1 MRPAAEEADRVK
13 AQGTHVFALGVGA
26 AVTKADSADRL
37 TAISGPDEYPG
48 TPFGEADYTLVQNFD
63 DLAKSLRQIAIELC
77 EASVT
82 VTKYVDEGDGQ
93 YEPDP
98 GWTFTA
104 DVTMSAGDYRW
115 LQPAPPPETGETSAV
130 TNDDGVAV
138 FQWKPSDATASS
150 TVDLSEELQAG
161 YQFVDATCNRVAQ
174 RSRRR
179 TTILRTTTPVAK
191 VTVNPGEFVKCVVR
205 NQVIPGTIEIE
216 KQANPKGDTAFP
228 FTGSLGDFSLVDDAT
243 GSGSSRIFPG
253 LPPGTYTVRELVP
266 ADWSLSGV
274 TCTPAA
280 AAAVNGADTV
290 ITLGAGGAVVCS
302 YANTRVQPPPPPTP
316 PTPPVPPTPPAPP
329 SGGGVLPYTS
339 RSTTLNVVKR
349 AARTARVGER
359 IRFRLTVTNTGD
371 ATAHGVRLV
380 DIPPAAL
387 ELTGLSSA
395 ERVRIV
401 RGNAVWRIGALE
413 PSESR
418 TVRGTVRI
426 KAGTPGRKRNWVV
439 ATAIDAPL
447 SADHADTR
455 VRARALPIF
464 TG

>member
-1 MRPAAEEADRVK
+1 MFITDGDPTARTKENGTPETGLTEGAVAAMRPAAEEADRVK

-161 YQFVDATCNRVAQ
+161 YQFVDATCSRVAQ

-179 TTILRTTTPVAK
+179 GTILRTTTPVAK

-205 NQVIPGTIEIE
+205 NQIIPGTIEIE
-216 KQANPKGDTAFP
+216 KQANPTGDTAFP
-228 FTGSLGDFSLVDDAT
+228 FTGSLGDFSLVDDGT

-253 LPPGTYTVRELVP
+253 LPPGTYTVSELVP
-266 ADWSLSGV
+266 DNWSLSGV
-274 TCTPAA
+274 ECTPAG
-280 AAAVNGADTV
+280 AAAVSGADTV
-290 ITLGAGGAVVCS
+290 ITLGCRAGRWSAGTRTRGSSRPRRPRRRRRPPRRRRPSRPLPRAAAVCCP
-302 YANTRVQPPPPPTP
+302 TRPGPR
-316 PTPPVPPTPPAPP
+316 
-329 SGGGVLPYTS
+329 
-339 RSTTLNVVKR
+339 RSTS
-349 AARTARVGER
+349 
-359 IRFRLTVTNTGD
+359 
-371 ATAHGVRLV
+371 
-380 DIPPAAL
+380 
-387 ELTGLSSA
+387 SSA
-395 ERVRIV
+395 R
-401 RGNAVWRIGALE
+401 RGPRGSVSASGSA
-413 PSESR
+413 SR
-418 TVRGTVRI
+418 
-426 KAGTPGRKRNWVV
+426 
-439 ATAIDAPL
+439 
-447 SADHADTR
+447 
-455 VRARALPIF
+455 
-464 TG
+464 